1 MSQPSGPSPAA
12 REAFEY
18 SQPTRFVFGTGQLS
32 QLPKLVDEWAGPV
45 PRVLLVT
52 GRSNLRATGVLD
64 AVCHSLSPHH
74 ITIFD
79 QVPTNPS
86 PEIAQQAIDA
96 CRSNNCN
103 IVVAIGG
110 RKPHRHRQDNRP
122 ACSRLLRHDVLPA
135 PTQHHRLR
143 GLPCIA
149 VPTTSGSS
157 SEVTPFAVT
166 WDKEAAVRYP
176 IAHPNLYPK
185 VAIVDPDLVVTMPP
199 SLAAATGMDAFTSAF
214 EAYWSSH
221 AQPVSDVLA
230 LECISLYRENLES
243 SCLQGNAD
251 ARAKCA
257 LASSSVRHGLQQC
270 PHHRPSRLWHTPQ
283 PLLRH
288 RTRGSRRHHLACFP
302 PLECTNLRAKAGALA
317 EGHAV
322 RIAARSFRYLD
333 WHDAALQHQHPLGRP
348 RRGPRRPATHL
359 RPCLERATDAVQPP
373 SHDRRPRRLPLGGH
387 PLDSEDPSRTLSS
400 WVTSPPVTSKG
411 IRNLFR
417 LTCVSSL

>member
-64 AVCHSLSPHH
+64 AVCHSLRPHH

-86 PEIAQQAIDA
+86 PEIAQQAIDT

-110 RKPHRHRQDNRP
+110 GSPIDIGKITALLALGSSDMMSYQRQ
-122 ACSRLLRHDVLPA
+122 
-135 PTQHHRLR
+135 PTTIDFA

-243 SCLQGNAD
+243 SCLEGNAD

-257 LASSSVRHGLQQC
+257 LASSLSGMAYSSARTTAPHAFGTPLSLFFGTVHGEAVGITL
-270 PHHRPSRLWHTPQ
+270 PAFLHWNIPTFERKLE
-283 PLLRH
+283 PLLRAMRCESLEEVSDTLTGMMQH
-288 RTRGSRRHHLACFP
+288 CSINTRLGDLGVGRDDLPRISGRALKEPQMQFNPRPMTVDQGVSL
-302 PLECTNLRAKAGALA
+302 LEDIL
-317 EGHAV
+317 
-322 RIAARSFRYLD
+322 
-333 WHDAALQHQHPLGRP
+333 
-348 RRGPRRPATHL
+348 
-359 RPCLERATDAVQPP
+359 
-373 SHDRRPRRLPLGGH
+373 
-387 PLDSEDPSRTLSS
+387 
-400 WVTSPPVTSKG
+400 
-411 IRNLFR
+411 
-417 LTCVSSL
+417 